1 MDLMTNGGS
10 DTGTLS
16 GKDDAVEKASSER
29 SSSSNEVTKAH
40 RRRFSA
46 AYKERIVKQAE
57 ACSKPGELGA
67 LLRREGLYS
76 SHLGKWRQQFAEG
89 TVAGLGPKK
98 RGPKANPDK
107 KLIRENEKLRREAV
121 RLKKKLERAELNI
134 DYQKKV
140 SEILGIT
147 LDSQQDDSNDE
158 NN

>member
-1 MDLMTNGGS
+1 MDLMTSGDS
-10 DTGTLS
+10 DTGTPRERS
-16 GKDDAVEKASSER
+16 NEVEKASAER
-29 SSSSNEVTKAH
+29 SSSSNEVTRAH

-46 AYKERIVKQAE
+46 AYKERVVKQAE

-76 SHLGKWRQQFAEG
+76 SHLNKWRQQFAEG
-89 TVAGLGPKK
+89 TLAGLRPKK

-121 RLKKKLERAELNI
+121 RLKKKLERAELII

-140 SEILGIT
+140 SKILGIT
-147 LDSQQDDSNDE
+147 LESQQDDSSDGKN
-158 NN
+158 